1 VLGAKVADNY
11 DKAVG
16 SQIEFSNMKFRVI
29 GIFETGS
36 LLTDNIIYIPIDAAR
51 EITGKSDDVVS
62 MVYVEL
68 NDPKDAEDVAKK
80 INFKFDEIEAKTG
93 AGFAEDI
100 GGLLSSVDAFFVII
114 SSIALFV
121 GALGIINTMLMSVME
136 RYREFGILRAVGWTR
151 DNLMRLIFYES
162 FFIGII
168 GSVVGCVLGYSATMA
183 MGAMM
188 GLKPAATPGLM
199 ATAFIL
205 GILLSIIGGLY
216 PAYRASRL
224 DPIEAIRYG

>member
-1 VLGAKVADNY
+1 
-11 DKAVG
+11 
-16 SQIEFSNMKFRVI
+16 
-29 GIFETGS
+29 
-36 LLTDNIIYIPIDAAR
+36 
-51 EITGKSDDVVS
+51 